1 MQSWDARVAA
11 KEEEEEENHPSKS
24 INIFNFQSLYL
35 KMHNEELS
43 HKNQ

>member
-11 KEEEEEENHPSKS
+11 KEEEEENHPSKS